1 MSDMESDKKQEKKS
15 GKSDKKHKKQEKK
28 SGKIEL
34 HPTTLEKG
42 DKFRRHIDEFF
53 EKSFLERVLP
63 TGKK

>member
-1 MSDMESDKKQEKKS
+1 MSDMESDKKQEKH
-15 GKSDKKHKKQEKK
+15 KKHKKEEKK

-34 HPTTLEKG
+34 QPTTLEKG